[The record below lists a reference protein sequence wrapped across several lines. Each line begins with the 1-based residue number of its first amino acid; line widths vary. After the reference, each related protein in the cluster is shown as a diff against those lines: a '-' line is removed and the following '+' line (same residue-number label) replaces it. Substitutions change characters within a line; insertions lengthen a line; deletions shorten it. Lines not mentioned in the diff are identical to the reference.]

1 MDDTLDNALAAPS
14 TSVLQHPLTT
24 DSREA
29 GSKAALAR
37 AAEAMASG
45 DADTKAL
52 AEILVLTLIEEAVVA
67 EVDGHLAEF
76 MDDLRQAVRS
86 FEEALD

>member
-1 MDDTLDNALAAPS
+1 MDNTLDNTLAAPS
-14 TSVLQHPLTT
+14 TSVLQRPLNT
-24 DSREA
+24 DSRETR
-29 GSKAALAR
+29 SRLALAK

-52 AEILVLTLIEEAVVA
+52 AEILVLTLLEEAIVA

>member
-1 MDDTLDNALAAPS
+1 MDETLDNVLAAPS
-14 TSVLQHPLTT
+14 TSVLQHPLTG
-24 DSREA
+24 SRVA
-29 GSKAALAR
+29 GGKAALAK

-45 DADTKAL
+45 DADAKAL
-52 AEILVLTLIEEAVVA
+52 AEILVLALIEEAVVA
-67 EVDGHLAEF
+67 EVDSHLAGF